1 MISTSEEKNRF
12 MSTTCSRELSL
23 LSFIRLFIFAYS
35 VLIFYVILAP
45 WGSYNFALTALSG
58 LEGLALSI

>member
-1 MISTSEEKNRF
+1 
-12 MSTTCSRELSL
+12 MSTKCSRELSL
-23 LSFIRLFIFAYS
+23 LSCIRLFIFAYS

-58 LEGLALSI
+58 LGGQVLSI

>member
-1 MISTSEEKNRF
+1 
-12 MSTTCSRELSL
+12 MSTKCSCELSL
-23 LSFIRLFIFAYS
+23 LSYICLFIFAYS

-58 LEGLALSI
+58 LEGQVLSI